1 MAFVDDNSAAFG
13 LLLSHQ
19 TDLVARY
26 NRASWIRDWVLYDD
40 RGRERG
46 AEKERNDDVSDPTI
60 PTIEDKARWIS

>member
-26 NRASWIRDWVLYDD
+26 NRASCIRDWVFV
-40 RGRERG
+40 RRPRTWTRSRER
-46 AEKERNDDVSDPTI
+46 T
-60 PTIEDKARWIS
+60 